1 MPQLSSHHLGENST
15 ALPHVAQAAS
25 ALGLFFNLRTAKKR
39 RSRDGHGCAKSWVL
53 SDQTRGGLGGGR
65 SVVSISSLAIG
76 TPGAG
81 AMDIVDRCNGSQ
93 WKAMRTGQNK
103 LWRGRHP
110 SGQNRQLE
118 GRRNSGHNPHTK
130 FYESN
135 GPDVKVRGT
144 ASSVAEKYQQ
154 LARDA
159 HTSGD
164 LVAAEAYQQYAEHYY
179 RLIAA
184 EQERS
189 RA

>member
-1 MPQLSSHHLGENST
+1 
-15 ALPHVAQAAS
+15 
-25 ALGLFFNLRTAKKR
+25 
-39 RSRDGHGCAKSWVL
+39 
-53 SDQTRGGLGGGR
+53 
-65 SVVSISSLAIG
+65 
-76 TPGAG
+76 
-81 AMDIVDRCNGSQ
+81 
-93 WKAMRTGQNK
+93 MRTGENK
-103 LWRGRHP
+103 RWRGRHT
-110 SGQNRQLE
+110 SGQSKQWEVKR
-118 GRRNSGHNPHTK
+118 SDGHNQRAK

-144 ASSVAEKYQQ
+144 ASNIAEKYQQ

-179 RLIAA
+179 RLVAA

>member
-1 MPQLSSHHLGENST
+1 
-15 ALPHVAQAAS
+15 
-25 ALGLFFNLRTAKKR
+25 
-39 RSRDGHGCAKSWVL
+39 
-53 SDQTRGGLGGGR
+53 
-65 SVVSISSLAIG
+65 
-76 TPGAG
+76 
-81 AMDIVDRCNGSQ
+81 
-93 WKAMRTGQNK
+93 MRNDQNK
-103 LWRGRHP
+103 RWAV
-110 SGQNRQLE
+110 
-118 GRRNSGHNPHTK
+118 RRNSGYSPHSK

-179 RLIAA
+179 RLVTA

-189 RA
+189 RV

>member
-1 MPQLSSHHLGENST
+1 
-15 ALPHVAQAAS
+15 
-25 ALGLFFNLRTAKKR
+25 
-39 RSRDGHGCAKSWVL
+39 
-53 SDQTRGGLGGGR
+53 
-65 SVVSISSLAIG
+65 
-76 TPGAG
+76 
-81 AMDIVDRCNGSQ
+81 
-93 WKAMRTGQNK
+93 MRTGQNK

-110 SGQNRQLE
+110 SGQTSNWKVGATAGTL
-118 GRRNSGHNPHTK
+118 HTK

-179 RLIAA
+179 RLVVA